1 MSLQV
6 TLVVIGIVIIL
17 LIYGISKIMERK
29 SAQGKAR
36 PSASP
41 GMDRSSQNEPNFS
54 EDDLTYL
61 TETDVLFGVSPDG
74 NDHHR
79 PGPDKIENLADPD
92 SADSIPVLSDTDVVG
107 QYQADKHGKSDHDPG
122 YDQSDSGDGLTEA
135 PLPDESPAPH
145 QSDHQKSTKIDRSES
160 VNKSRQQ
167 QESEEVEAD
176 DAKDNVDQG
185 DSHGLKDS
193 DSQREGS
200 SSQFQYPKIEGFV
213 RVSQIDYWIKLIG
226 KRDVGRESV
235 LAQYREEA
243 SLITKRHQIFGQKIP
258 QRDWCVLEQESEGGR
273 FGDLIITLQLA
284 DKKGAVNQEDL
295 DRFINLA
302 EKLAKGV
309 GYEFTLMAPVESA
322 LKQGKAIADFIRYY
336 ESVSVIHVKPVVS
349 KYFDGLTINRCAA
362 QLGFE
367 RSPEGFFVRNQLVN
381 KKKINLYYMAN
392 LSKTGEFDFDNMK
405 EMQIR
410 GVTFFTKPVLNRSPG
425 VVFAEMSDT
434 AKACAARIKGN
445 ATVPNQH
452 TLSQR
457 YVDHNRASIEKIA
470 KEMEDLGIASGSEEA
485 LRLF

>member
-1 MSLQV
+1 MSPQATLVV
-6 TLVVIGIVIIL
+6 TLAVIGIVIIL
-17 LIYGISKIMERK
+17 LIYIISKIMERN
-29 SAQGKAR
+29 SAKDKAR
-36 PSASP
+36 HLKKPPGRNRFKSPFGSRKKSSPSASP

-74 NDHHR
+74 NDHRR
-79 PGPDKIENLADPD
+79 PGPDEIENLTGPD

-107 QYQADKHGKSDHDPG
+107 QYQADKHDKSGHDSG
-122 YDQSDSGDGLTEA
+122 NGQSDSGDGRTET
-135 PLPDESPAPH
+135 PIPG
-145 QSDHQKSTKIDRSES
+145 
-160 VNKSRQQ
+160 

-176 DAKDNVDQG
+176 DARDIVDQG
-185 DSHGLKDS
+185 DSHGPKDS

-235 LAQYREEA
+235 LAQYRDGA

-258 QRDWCVLEQESEGGR
+258 QREWCVLEQETESGR

-284 DKKGAVNQEDL
+284 DKNGAVSQEDL
-295 DRFINLA
+295 DRFITMA

-309 GYEFTLMAPVESA
+309 GYDFTLMAPVESA
-322 LKQGKAIADFIRYY
+322 LKQGEAIADFIRHY

-349 KYFDGLTINRCAA
+349 KYFDGLTINRCAS

-381 KKKINLYYMAN
+381 KKKINLYYLAN
-392 LSKTGEFDFDNMK
+392 MSKTGEFDFDNMK

-445 ATVPNQH
+445 AAVPNHH

-457 YVDHNRASIEKIA
+457 YVDQNRASIEKIA
-470 KEMEDLGIASGSEEA
+470 REMEDLGIASGSEEA
-485 LRLF
+485 MRLF

>member
-1 MSLQV
+1 MSQQATLVV
-6 TLVVIGIVIIL
+6 TLAVIGIVIIL
-17 LIYGISKIMERK
+17 LIYIISKIMERK
-29 SAQGKAR
+29 SAQGKAMHR
-36 PSASP
+36 KKPPGKNPFGSRKQSRTSASP
-41 GMDRSSQNEPNFS
+41 SMNRSSQNEPNFS

-74 NDHHR
+74 NDHRR
-79 PGPDKIENLADPD
+79 PGHDEIEILADPD

-107 QYQADKHGKSDHDPG
+107 QYQADKHDKSGHDPG

-135 PLPDESPAPH
+135 PLPE
-145 QSDHQKSTKIDRSES
+145 
-160 VNKSRQQ
+160 

-185 DSHGLKDS
+185 DSHGPKDS

-200 SSQFQYPKIEGFV
+200 LSQFQYPKIEGFV

-258 QRDWCVLEQESEGGR
+258 QRDWCVLEKEAEGGR

-284 DKKGAVNQEDL
+284 DRNGAVSQEDL
-295 DRFINLA
+295 DRFITLA

-309 GYEFTLMAPVESA
+309 GYDFTLMAPVESA
-322 LKQGKAIADFIRYY
+322 LKQGKAIADFIRHY
-336 ESVSVIHVKPVVS
+336 ESVSVIHVKPVIS
-349 KYFDGLTINRCAA
+349 KYFDGLTINRCAS

-381 KKKINLYYMAN
+381 KKKINLYYLAN
-392 LSKTGEFDFDNMK
+392 MSKTGEFDFDNMK
-405 EMQIR
+405 DMQIR

-445 ATVPNQH
+445 ATVPNHH

-457 YVDHNRASIEKIA
+457 YVDQNRASIEKIA

-485 LRLF
+485 MRLF